1 MSSGGGLAAAVEGGI
16 EGGTVLPAAPDDP
29 QPGAGQDPDGV
40 RMPAATPGRG
50 GVDAGGPGVG
60 HPAAVGE
67 VHHGGAE
74 FLAAGPAEYGLA
86 ALAGLAGRRAGPGE
100 RGQRV
105 VGGEPLP
112 AVPISASRLAARM
125 VPERGR
131 LEKMCRS
138 GCAASTLPIS
148 ASSTVICALRA
159 LSMATSARVIC
170 PRASPSG

>member
-86 ALAGLAGRRAGPGE
+86 ALAGLAGR
-100 RGQRV
+100 GQAPASAASAAP
-105 VGGEPLP
+105 VGDRCRQS
-112 AVPISASRLAARM
+112 PIPASR
-125 VPERGR
+125 
-131 LEKMCRS
+131 
-138 GCAASTLPIS
+138 
-148 ASSTVICALRA
+148 
-159 LSMATSARVIC
+159 
-170 PRASPSG
+170 

>member
-1 MSSGGGLAAAVEGGI
+1 MSSGGGLAAAGQGGI

-105 VGGEPLP
+105 AGGEPLP
-112 AVPISASRLAARM
+112 AVPDLSQQAR
-125 VPERGR
+125 GAD
-131 LEKMCRS
+131 
-138 GCAASTLPIS
+138 G
-148 ASSTVICALRA
+148 
-159 LSMATSARVIC
+159 
-170 PRASPSG
+170 PRTGQA